1 MTKAPIFI
9 VEVEPDMQIKVK
21 KQPVQDDVS
30 LAMLGMSYC
39 NFLTKTQTKVS
50 NIGSALEKTHADGPT
65 VEQFGHTR
73 TLEVGV
79 DTGSGEVYAK
89 GKDLTTD
96 EILSL
101 IGMFLVKQ
109 FYGSLVSSTT
119 DLQSY
124 MESTIK
130 IYQGMNSEAQINW

>member
-1 MTKAPIFI
+1 MTQA
-9 VEVEPDMQIKVK
+9 
-21 KQPVQDDVS
+21 
-30 LAMLGMSYC
+30 
-39 NFLTKTQTKVS
+39 KVS
-50 NIGSALEKTHADGPT
+50 TIGSALEKTHADGPN
-65 VEQFGHTR
+65 VEPFEHTR

-89 GKDLTTD
+89 GKDMTTD

-101 IGMFLVKQ
+101 IGMFLVKE

-130 IYQGMNSEAQINW
+130 IYQGMNSEAQFNW

>member
-1 MTKAPIFI
+1 
-9 VEVEPDMQIKVK
+9 MQIKVK

-39 NFLTKTQTKVS
+39 NFLTKTQTRVS
-50 NIGSALEKTHADGPT
+50 SIGSTLEKINADGPS
-65 VEQFGHTR
+65 VEQSGHTR

-89 GKDLTTD
+89 GKDMTTD
-96 EILSL
+96 ETLSL
-101 IGMFLVKQ
+101 IGMFLVQQ

-124 MESTIK
+124 IESTIK